1 MQTIDSK
8 VRSRIFGNG
17 RGAVFTPNDF
27 LDLGSRDAVDK
38 ALSRLATQK
47 TIRRLARGLYEYP
60 REHTELG
67 TLSPDVQKVA
77 KALAGKDRMRLQP
90 AGAYAANLLGLS
102 EQVPAKAVFLTDG
115 PSRTV
120 KIERQEIQL
129 RHTTPRN
136 MAASG
141 RLSGLLM
148 QAFRHLGREH
158 ITPQRMAHLKRTLPA
173 KERKQLL
180 KDLALAPTWMHPLFR
195 DLAESKS

>member
-120 KIERQEIQL
+120 KIGRQEIQL

>member
-1 MQTIDSK
+1 
-8 VRSRIFGNG
+8 
-17 RGAVFTPNDF
+17 
-27 LDLGSRDAVDK
+27 LGSRDAVDK
-38 ALSRLATQK
+38 ALSRLATQD

-67 TLSPDVQKVA
+67 ILSPDIQKIA

-90 AGAYAANLLGLS
+90 AGAYATNLLRLS
-102 EQVPAKAVFLTDG
+102 AQVPAKAVFLTDG

-120 KIERQEIQL
+120 KIGRQEIQL

-136 MAASG
+136 MAAAG

-180 KDLALAPTWMHPLFR
+180 KDLALAPAWMHPLFR
-195 DLAESKS
+195 DLAESES